1 MSTTG
6 ATTPSIPTYSLA
18 QCSRQGPAQ
27 FYIAAGGEG
36 GLVPRAEFLTP
47 HRKDFYFLVLVRQG
61 GGRHW
66 VDMHPY
72 THQANTIYLTAPH
85 QVRLVEQ
92 APAAG
97 SLALG
102 FTADFLGLNQL
113 AGGAA
118 LPVLAATVPSPVF
131 SLQAADLAFLEPVLA
146 HMQAEYAH
154 PRPWQLEM
162 LRADLQVLLLHLSR
176 LYPQQHFAPAPVEPT
191 LLTAFAALV
200 EAHHATRHQVAE
212 YAALLHLS
220 PGYLNERV
228 RQLSGQPA
236 LAHIRARLVLEAK
249 RQLFHTSRR
258 VAEISFALGF
268 EDPSYFGRFFRR
280 ATGQSPARYR
290 QATREMYQQNAG

>member
-1 MSTTG
+1 MSTTRL
-6 ATTPSIPTYSLA
+6 ATPSIPTYSLA
-18 QCSRQGPAQ
+18 QCNRQGHAQ
-27 FYIAAGGEG
+27 FYLAAGGAA

-72 THQANTIYLTAPH
+72 AQQANTIYLTAPH

-118 LPVLAATVPSPVF
+118 LPLLAATTPGAALP
-131 SLQAADLAFLEPVLA
+131 LQADDLAFLEPVLA

-154 PRPWQLEM
+154 PRPWQLDM
-162 LRADLQVLLLHLSR
+162 LRADLHVVLLHLSR
-176 LYPQQHFAPAPVEPT
+176 LYQQQYDPATGAEPT
-191 LLTAFAALV
+191 LLATFTALV

-249 RQLFHTSRR
+249 RQLFHTARS

-268 EDPSYFGRFFRR
+268 DDPSYFGRFFRR
-280 ATGQSPARYR
+280 ATGQSPASYR
-290 QATREMYQQNAG
+290 RMTGEMYQQNAG

>member
-6 ATTPSIPTYSLA
+6 LTTPSIPTYSLA
-18 QCSRQGPAQ
+18 QCNGQGHTQ
-27 FYIAAGGEG
+27 FYLATGGAA

-72 THQANTIYLTAPH
+72 AQQANTVYLTAPH

-102 FTADFLGLNQL
+102 FTADFLGLNPL
-113 AGGAA
+113 AGAAA
-118 LPVLAATVPSPVF
+118 LPVLVATTLSPALP
-131 SLQAADLAFLEPVLA
+131 LQDADLALLEPVLA

-154 PRPWQLEM
+154 PRPWQLDM
-162 LRADLQVLLLHLSR
+162 LRADLQVVLLHLSR
-176 LYPQQHFAPAPVEPT
+176 LYQPHAPAAGAEPT
-191 LLTAFAALV
+191 LLAAFTALV

-212 YAALLHLS
+212 YAELLHLS

-228 RQLSGQPA
+228 RRLSGQPA

-249 RQLFHTSRR
+249 RQLFHTPRS

-268 EDPSYFGRFFRR
+268 NDPSYFGRFFCR
-280 ATGQSPARYR
+280 ATGLSPASYR
-290 QATREMYQQNAG
+290 RTTGEMYQQNAG